1 VELQEGTT
9 LAIMGFH
16 PLAVKLIVVVVVVI
30 VVVVVVVAV
39 VISGSGEE
47 GVSGWYGEYLMVRH
61 GHSKVLP
68 LISL

>member
-30 VVVVVVVAV
+30 VVVVVVAV